1 MQRTTRPFPNPSPG
15 NPSRVRKLPVSE
27 QVLLVSGASSGVGRA
42 VARAAGDRGAAVVL
56 TARTREA
63 LDAAAGEVEAAGGR
77 AAVVPGDAADPQVL
91 REAVATAIERF
102 GRLDS
107 VVASA
112 MVTVYGEFERVTAD
126 EFRRVVDVNFL
137 SRVELLR
144 AALPELRR
152 SRGTFVDVNSALAYR
167 GIPLQGAYCATKAA
181 MRTLLETVRVELE
194 KEGAGVDLCVVLAG
208 AVNTPQ
214 FERGRQ
220 KLGLQPQPVPPIY
233 QPEVVAAAV
242 LRCCERPVRELPV
255 AWGAQKLLWG
265 QKLSPRAGDL
275 VLRRNG
281 WKAQTTGE
289 PKPVDAPD
297 NLEAPVPG
305 DAGARGR
312 FTDRSRGSTAW
323 TAARLRLGKTG
334 SVAALAAVPLAAL
347 GATAIGYHE
356 VTKRG

>member
-1 MQRTTRPFPNPSPG
+1 
-15 NPSRVRKLPVSE
+15 VRKRPLAE

-42 VARAAGDRGAAVVL
+42 VARGAGDRAAAVVL
-56 TARTREA
+56 TARTLEG

-77 AAVVPGDAADPQVL
+77 AAVVAGDAADPEVV
-91 REAVATAIERF
+91 REAVATAVERF
-102 GRLDS
+102 GRLDT

-112 MVTVYGEFERVTAD
+112 MVTVFGEFERLTAD
-126 EFRRVVDVNFL
+126 ELRRVVDVNLL

-194 KEGAGVDLCVVLAG
+194 HDGAGVDVCVVLPG
-208 AVNTPQ
+208 AINTPQ
-214 FERGRQ
+214 FDRARQ
-220 KLGLQPQPVPPIY
+220 KLGEQPQPVPPIY
-233 QPEVVAAAV
+233 QPELVAAAV

-255 AWGAQKLLWG
+255 TWGAQKLLWG

-275 VLRRNG
+275 LLRRNG
-281 WKAQTTGE
+281 WKSQTTGE

-297 NLEAPVPG
+297 NLDAALPG
-305 DAGARGR
+305 DPGARGR
-312 FTDRSRGSTAW
+312 FADRSRGSSAW
-323 TAARLRLGKTG
+323 TSARLRLGKAG
-334 SVAALAAVPLAAL
+334 SAAALAAVPLVAL

>member
-1 MQRTTRPFPNPSPG
+1 
-15 NPSRVRKLPVSE
+15 
-27 QVLLVSGASSGVGRA
+27 
-42 VARAAGDRGAAVVL
+42 
-56 TARTREA
+56 
-63 LDAAAGEVEAAGGR
+63 
-77 AAVVPGDAADPQVL
+77 
-91 REAVATAIERF
+91 
-102 GRLDS
+102 
-107 VVASA
+107 
-112 MVTVYGEFERVTAD
+112 MVTVFGEIERVTAD
-126 EFRRVVDVNFL
+126 ELRRVVNVNLL

-144 AALPELRR
+144 VALPELRR

-167 GIPLQGAYCATKAA
+167 GIPLQSAYCATKAA

-194 KEGAGVDLCVVLAG
+194 KDGAGVAVCVVLPG

-214 FERGRQ
+214 FDRDRQ
-220 KLGLQPQPVPPIY
+220 KLGERPQPVPPIY
-233 QPEVVAAAV
+233 QPELVAAAV

-255 AWGAQKLLWG
+255 TWGAQKLLWG

-289 PKPVDAPD
+289 PKPLDAPD
-297 NLEAPVPG
+297 NLEAPLPG
-305 DAGARGR
+305 DPGARGR
-312 FTDRSRGSTAW
+312 FTDRSRGSSAW
-323 TAARLRLGKTG
+323 TAARLRLGKAG